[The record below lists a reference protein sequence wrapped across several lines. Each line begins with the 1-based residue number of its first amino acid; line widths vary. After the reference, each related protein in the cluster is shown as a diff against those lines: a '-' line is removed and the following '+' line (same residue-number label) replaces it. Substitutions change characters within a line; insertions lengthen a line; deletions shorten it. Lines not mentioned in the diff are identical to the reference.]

1 MAATNESR
9 LRGKNNERNCARK
22 EWIKLQGKRFYFES
36 DSSPRMVYTK
46 STNTSWL
53 TSIALRGW
61 LKHPLI
67 TEMVTLWPWHPY
79 HDLFHSRLNL
89 ISNSDDDEFYI
100 ALQQQQIANYK
111 ASKTLIAREISVLG
125 RATNLIKNKYENVFI
140 SPRPRRLSRN
150 GAPSRSK
157 EKTDSRRW
165 QPVNLKK
172 TQERSNAFERFE
184 WQLHGLS
191 SNYLLQ

>member
-1 MAATNESR
+1 
-9 LRGKNNERNCARK
+9 
-22 EWIKLQGKRFYFES
+22 
-36 DSSPRMVYTK
+36 MVYTK

-67 TEMVTLWPWHPY
+67 IEMVTLWPWHPY
-79 HDLFHSRLNL
+79 HDLFIPVSIWYRTAN
-89 ISNSDDDEFYI
+89 DEFHI
-100 ALQQQQIANYK
+100 ALQQQQIVNYK
-111 ASKTLIAREISVLG
+111 ASKTLIVREISVLG
-125 RATNLIKNKYENVFI
+125 RATNLIKNKYQNVFI
-140 SPRPRRLSRN
+140 SPRPRLSRN